1 MKLKPNII
9 AVASTST
16 LRQIVD
22 DYELSVEDK
31 RKRQALADVISSARR
46 CKPEELLGYLDES
59 EVKQVCEAV
68 GVESRGRKNALI
80 ARLLDATSPAP
91 PPTTQPSRTI
101 QPRILN
107 QLPTRRPMGD
117 TKPAQEN
124 LQLTTPDGGTTNVEK
139 YEFEPIKGYP
149 MLNWRGKRP
158 FTSTQY
164 YPAQLKEV
172 HGEEVDGW
180 RNKIF
185 WGDNLQV
192 MSHLLKQFR
201 GKVDL
206 IYIDPPFDSKA
217 DYKKS
222 ITLRGNSA
230 TSDQWFFEEKQYT
243 DIWNN
248 DEYLQFMYERL
259 VLLRELMHDEAVIC
273 LHCDWHK
280 GQYLRILLDEIF
292 GPANFVNDIIWQRT
306 GAHNDADR
314 YGIVHDYIFVYS
326 KATKHPFHPCFVEHS
341 EEHLETRFNL
351 TDPEN
356 GRRFFAG
363 PITAPGDGP
372 ARVFEG
378 REISPPA
385 GRHWSYSQDGID
397 RLSQEKRIYYSGTGT
412 PYLKQYMDEY
422 VSQGRR
428 IQSIWTDMLP
438 SKTGAELV
446 GYPTQKPEKLLQRII
461 ESFSEPNA
469 LILDCFMGSGTTQ
482 AVAMKL
488 GRRFIGADINLGAIQ
503 ISTKRLIGAADALR
517 QKQLDVQAKPFTGFE
532 LYNVNHYDVFRN
544 PVQAKEL
551 VLEALEVQK
560 LEFSTVFDG
569 EKDGRMVK
577 IMPVNRIATR
587 ADLNELIAGFDY
599 KAWERKQN
607 ESPNRPVE
615 KITLVCMGHEP
626 TLRAELE
633 LAARPFKIDVEVVDI
648 LRDKADLE
656 FKRDSQ
662 AKVSIKKGELVI
674 EKFYPMNLLQKLSLQ
689 KEAVEDWKE
698 LAESVL
704 IDWNYDGAVLQ
715 PAVVDIPGKNEMVK
729 GTYKVPGDA
738 GTIRVKITD
747 LLSESWEGSVA
758 NGD

>member
-1 MKLKPNII
+1 MN
-9 AVASTST
+9 
-16 LRQIVD
+16 
-22 DYELSVEDK
+22 
-31 RKRQALADVISSARR
+31 
-46 CKPEELLGYLDES
+46 
-59 EVKQVCEAV
+59 
-68 GVESRGRKNALI
+68 
-80 ARLLDATSPAP
+80 
-91 PPTTQPSRTI
+91 
-101 QPRILN
+101 
-107 QLPTRRPMGD
+107 
-117 TKPAQEN
+117 TKPSTTAQESLPLN
-124 LQLTTPDGGTTNVEK
+124 AQDGDTTNVEK

-341 EEHLETRFNL
+341 EEHLETRFNQ

-503 ISTKRLIGAADALR
+503 ISTKRLIGVADALR

-544 PVQAKEL
+544 PVQAKDLL
-551 VLEALEVQK
+551 VEALEVQK
-560 LEFSTVFDG
+560 LESSTVFDG

-607 ESPNRPVE
+607 ETPNRPVE

-626 TLRAELE
+626 DLAAQLE
-633 LAARPFKIDVEVVDI
+633 LAAKPFKIDVEVVDI

-662 AKVSIKKGELVI
+662 AKASIKNGELVI

-689 KEAVEDWKE
+689 KESVEDWKE
-698 LAESVL
+698 LTESVL

-715 PAVVDIPGKNEMVK
+715 PAEVDIPGKNEMVK
-729 GTYKVPGDA
+729 GTYKVPEDA

-747 LLSESWEGSVA
+747 LLSESWEGSV
-758 NGD
+758 NNDD

>member
-1 MKLKPNII
+1 MSK
-9 AVASTST
+9 
-16 LRQIVD
+16 
-22 DYELSVEDK
+22 
-31 RKRQALADVISSARR
+31 
-46 CKPEELLGYLDES
+46 
-59 EVKQVCEAV
+59 
-68 GVESRGRKNALI
+68 
-80 ARLLDATSPAP
+80 
-91 PPTTQPSRTI
+91 TT
-101 QPRILN
+101 
-107 QLPTRRPMGD
+107 
-117 TKPAQEN
+117 PAQDN
-124 LQLTTPDGGTTNVEK
+124 LPLATPDGGTTNVEK

-192 MSHLLKQFR
+192 MSHLLKEFR

-217 DYKKS
+217 EYKKS
-222 ITLRGNSA
+222 VQMRGNEAQSSA
-230 TSDQWFFEEKQYT
+230 TSFEEKQYG

-259 VLLRELMHDEAVIC
+259 VLMRELLKDTGSIYVHLDYRKNHLVRCI
-273 LHCDWHK
+273 
-280 GQYLRILLDEIF
+280 LDEIF
-292 GPANFVNDIIWQRT
+292 GGSCIRREIIWNRGNPSGGKAAANNFIHGHDTILYYAKTASVDFNKYYIPYTDEYIAERFVNDDED
-306 GAHNDADR
+306 GKGR
-314 YGIVHDYIFVYS
+314 YRLQGS
-326 KATKHPFHPCFVEHS
+326 GS
-341 EEHLETRFNL
+341 NL
-351 TDPEN
+351 
-356 GRRFFAG
+356 R
-363 PITAPGDGP
+363 
-372 ARVFEG
+372 
-378 REISPPA
+378 
-385 GRHWSYSQDGID
+385 
-397 RLSQEKRIYYSGTGT
+397 
-412 PYLKQYMDEY
+412 KQYLSE
-422 VSQGRR
+422 SKGKA
-428 IQSIWTDMLP
+428 ITDVWDIPDVNVMA
-438 SKTGAELV
+438 SDRT
-446 GYPTQKPEKLLQRII
+446 GYPTQKP
-461 ESFSEPNA
+461 NA
-469 LILDCFMGSGTTQ
+469 LLERIVMASSNPGGLVFDCFMGSGTTQ

-503 ISTKRLIGAADALR
+503 TTTKRLIKVAEELR
-517 QKQLDVQAKPFTGFE
+517 QKPLDPDTKYYTGFE
-532 LYNVNHYDVFRN
+532 VYNVNHYDVFRN

-551 VLEALEVQK
+551 LIEALEVQK

-615 KITLVCMGHEP
+615 KVTLVCMGHEP
-626 TLRAELE
+626 DLAAQLE
-633 LAARPFKIDVEVVDI
+633 LAAKPFKIDVEVVDI

-662 AKVSIKKGELVI
+662 AKVSTKKGELVI

-698 LAESVL
+698 LVESVL

-729 GTYKVPGDA
+729 GAYKVPDDA

-747 LLSESWEGSVA
+747 LLSESWEGSVSH
-758 NGD
+758 GD